1 MPPVNSPRRALP
13 LLIPVAVLLVCWIA
27 YRLASPPSGGEAEAV
42 DGEEKGRSR
51 LAAPAETP
59 RTGNLPPEHGT
70 DGTEAQSGATGSS
83 LERRKQLVAAAAE
96 RRGRDLEL
104 LITGAL
110 RDPDVELRREALA
123 LSADLVSEELDKAV
137 LPVVLQDDDARLR
150 DLAVQR
156 VNQLPVARRIEFFEG
171 ALYGARDDMATLAAQ
186 WLAALGGKNAVH
198 ALMSAWPRADSAL
211 RATAIRKALQRLT
224 GHEFAGAPAAAAWWA
239 EAAPD
244 LDQDLLPLAR

>member
-1 MPPVNSPRRALP
+1 MSLVNLPRRALP
-13 LLIPVAVLLVCWIA
+13 ALITVAVLLVCWIA
-27 YRLASPPSGGEAEAV
+27 FRLAAPSSGGDRVAA
-42 DGEEKGRSR
+42 DGSDKGRSR

-59 RTGNLPPEHGT
+59 RTGKGSQEHGAESQAAAP
-70 DGTEAQSGATGSS
+70 GLS

-96 RRGRDLEL
+96 ARERDLER
-104 LITGAL
+104 LITTAL

-123 LSADLVSEELDKAV
+123 LSADLVSEDLDRAV
-137 LPVVLQDDDARLR
+137 LPLVLQDDDARLR

-211 RATAIRKALQRLT
+211 RAAAIRKALQRLT
-224 GHEFAGAPAAAAWWA
+224 GHEFAGAQAAAAWWS
-239 EAAPD
+239 EAAPG